1 MRSPRPRGGTWSFE
15 RITGG
20 GGRTARTV
28 ALHESEPV
36 SVRASTARPALDS
49 QAGFCL
55 PPVRRRRASGYRSR
69 GVGRALRRPRTG
81 GGSSAHPAA
90 AGGV

>member
-36 SVRASTARPALDS
+36 SVRASTARPALDIR
-49 QAGFCL
+49 AGFRL
-55 PPVRRRRASGYRSR
+55 PQVPWRRASGYRSG
-69 GVGRALRRPRTG
+69 GVGRASGRPRMR
-81 GGSSAHPAA
+81 GGSTGHPAT
-90 AGGV
+90 AGGD